1 MSRGDFRGFTSFDK
15 SGGTRID
22 KCAGGTERDED
33 REGESD
39 ARTGKWGAYRV
50 GETSPR

>member
-15 SGGTRID
+15 SGGARID
-22 KCAGGTERDED
+22 KCAGGTERDEG

-39 ARTGKWGAYRV
+39 ARTGEMGSVSGW
-50 GETSPR
+50 